1 MRDSH
6 KAWEGFDA
14 AAMWVELDALE
25 ASARAARAAK
35 AAKQAEEAAAA
46 ASAAAIATSCKP
58 EEEVRAEVKE
68 EIAQAAVEPPPSPDM
83 ASPFEVAPAPAP
95 DAVSS
100 EAADQVAETLPSV
113 GSRKPGSLAGK
124 GSFKLTGCKSLRRM
138 PSVNR
143 RDSLVAVGS
152 GAVSVADI
160 HHLEDEVDVV
170 VDDE

>member
-35 AAKQAEEAAAA
+35 TAKQAEEAAAA
-46 ASAAAIATSCKP
+46 AAMATSCKP
-58 EEEVRAEVKE
+58 AEEVQAEAKE

-83 ASPFEVAPAPAP
+83 SPFEVAPEPAP

-100 EAADQVAETLPSV
+100 EAADQVADTLHTV
-113 GSRKPGSLAGK
+113 GSRKPGSLVGK
-124 GSFKLTGCKSLRRM
+124 SSFKLAGSKSLRRM

>member
-1 MRDSH
+1 
-6 KAWEGFDA
+6 
-14 AAMWVELDALE
+14 V
-25 ASARAARAAK
+25 ASAAGAAK
-35 AAKQAEEAAAA
+35 AAKQAEEAAKAA
-46 ASAAAIATSCKP
+46 AAAAMATSCKP
-58 EEEVRAEVKE
+58 AEEVHAEVKE
-68 EIAQAAVEPPPSPDM
+68 EIAQAAVEEPPPSPGM
-83 ASPFEVAPAPAP
+83 ASPFEVASPEAAP

-100 EAADQVAETLPSV
+100 EAADQVSDTLPTV

-124 GSFKLTGCKSLRRM
+124 GSFKLTASKSLRRM